1 MSGIRL
7 RLGVCALGL
16 GLGGFI
22 TTAGAVTQIP
32 QPLTLNAALDWAGDY
47 NPTLRAAKIRV
58 EQLTGKAIHAD
69 VAVPSNPRI
78 ELGAGQRS
86 TAGGSGTDL
95 NIQLSQEFW
104 VAGQG
109 GLQESAANNELA
121 AARDQYR
128 YLVSATTARVRA
140 AFLSVIVADK
150 AVTTARRVVKANQA
164 LYDYAKRRM
173 DAGAGT
179 LLELNAAQLGVS
191 RATAVLAQA
200 KNRRQR
206 ARLAL
211 DDLLGINPR
220 RGLAVVGELSID
232 PLQLPDRADL
242 LERAVRQRSDLVAAA
257 GRVAAARERLK
268 LADRQI
274 IPNLTVF
281 GFYREENGGNGQGPR
296 RRGATIAGGGVSFE
310 LPVLH
315 RYAGER
321 KEAAAALD
329 RAQLE
334 QENLQRDVRIEVLR
348 ALSDYRSARTQVEA
362 LNSAVFD
369 AAQQSV
375 ELTKRAFQAGEVGA
389 PAITAAQNNLISVRA
404 EYLSALDGLINA
416 TTDLERATGGL
427 IAITPDSAR
436 TGDQ

>member
-1 MSGIRL
+1 MSAIRL
-7 RLGVCALGL
+7 RLGACALGL
-16 GLGGFI
+16 GLCGFVA
-22 TTAGAVTQIP
+22 TASAVTQIP
-32 QPLTLNAALDWAGDY
+32 QPLTLNAALDWAGEY
-47 NPTLRAAKIRV
+47 NPALRAAKIRV

-78 ELGAGQRS
+78 EVGAGQRS
-86 TAGGSGTDL
+86 TVGGSGTDL

-109 GLQESAANNELA
+109 GLRESAANSELA

-140 AFLSVIVADK
+140 AFLSVLVADK

-179 LLELNAAQLGVS
+179 QLELNAAQLGVS

-220 RGLAVVGELSID
+220 RGLSVVGELSID
-232 PLQLPDRADL
+232 PLQLPNRADL

-315 RYAGER
+315 RYEGER

-334 QENLQRDVRIEVLR
+334 RENLQRDVRLEVLR

-389 PAITAAQNNLISVRA
+389 PAITTAQNNLISVRT
-404 EYLSALDGLINA
+404 EYISALDGLINA

-427 IAITPDSAR
+427 IAIASDNDR
-436 TGDQ
+436 TGGQ